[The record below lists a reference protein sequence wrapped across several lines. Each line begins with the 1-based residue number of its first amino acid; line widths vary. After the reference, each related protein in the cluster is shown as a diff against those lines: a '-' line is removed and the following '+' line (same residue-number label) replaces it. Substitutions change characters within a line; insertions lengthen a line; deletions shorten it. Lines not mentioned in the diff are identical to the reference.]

1 MLVQVVYISSATKA
15 FEPSE
20 LDRLLEG
27 ARRRN
32 ERSGVTGVL
41 LHDDYSFLQVLEGTP
56 EAVRRTVERI
66 KRDPRHGGM
75 TVVQDQPI
83 TERDF
88 SDWSMAYDR
97 RDITEL
103 DRMRGARKLEPGLL
117 RSIAASLS
125 QPVSRTFVQCFGER
139 GRPTSATASS
149 GPGRSAPTS
158 RST

>member
-1 MLVQVVYISSATKA
+1 MLVQVVYISSATKV
-15 FEPSE
+15 FEAGE

-41 LHDDYSFLQVLEGTP
+41 LYDDYSFLQVLEGTP
-56 EAVRRTVERI
+56 DAVQRTVERI
-66 KRDPRHGGM
+66 KRDPRHAGM

-83 TERDF
+83 AERDF
-88 SDWSMAYDR
+88 CDWSMAFDR
-97 RDITEL
+97 RDISEL

-125 QPVSRTFVQCFGER
+125 QPVSRTFVQRFGER
-139 GRPTSATASS
+139 GRPMSAKAPS
-149 GPGRSAPTS
+149 GAR
-158 RST
+158 